1 MYSIYLRRAVET
13 GTEGM
18 EKWDPY
24 YVRNWSVW
32 FDIVILARTFKAV
45 YFAHGAY

>member
-1 MYSIYLRRAVET
+1 MWQVVGRSDT

-24 YVRNWSVW
+24 YVRNWSPWLDAVI
-32 FDIVILARTFKAV
+32 IVRTLRTVIAGK
-45 YFAHGAY
+45 GAY